1 MPIPVSELQN
11 INPSSIIELFKI
23 ELVEGL
29 HYETGNPSSIDT
41 IVRFHAGTNKLDNTN
56 IIWQDV
62 TYQKFPCQ
70 AEGFEFDGS
79 SGSIPRP
86 TFTISNILGTITA
99 LFATVNAVTA
109 NNDLNGAK
117 FTRIR
122 TLARYLDAA
131 NFTGGTNPFGTPD
144 TTQELPQEIYFI
156 DRKVVENREVVQF
169 ELASELDL
177 INLQLPKRV
186 VTRDLFPG
194 VGTFINQ

>member
-1 MPIPVSELQN
+1 MPIPVSELQK

-29 HYETGNPSSIDT
+29 HYVTGNPSSIDT
-41 IVRFHAGTNKLDNTN
+41 IVRFHAGTNDLNNTDLV
-56 IIWQDV
+56 WQGN
-62 TYQKFPCQ
+62 TYQKFPCE
-70 AEGFEFDGS
+70 ATGFEFDGS

-156 DRKVVENREVVQF
+156 DRKVVENFEIVQF

-186 VTRDLFPG
+186 ATRDIFPG
-194 VGTFINQ
+194 IGTFLNQ

>member
-1 MPIPVSELQN
+1 MPIPVSELQK

-23 ELVEGL
+23 ELVEEL
-29 HYETGNPSSIDT
+29 HYEKNNPSNIDT
-41 IVRFHAGTNKLDNTN
+41 IVRFHAGTNKLDNTD
-56 IIWQDV
+56 IIWQGN

>member
-1 MPIPVSELQN
+1 MPIPVSELQK
-11 INPSSIIELFKI
+11 INPSSIIELFT
-23 ELVEGL
+23 LTLDSTL
-29 HYETGNPSSIDT
+29 HGSTD
-41 IVRFHAGTNKLDNTN
+41 VQRFHAGSNSLNNGDV
-56 IIWQDV
+56 IWQGN

-79 SGSIPRP
+79 SRSIPRP
-86 TFTISNILGTITA
+86 IFTISNILGTVTA

>member
-1 MPIPVSELQN
+1 MPIPVSELQK
-11 INPSSIIELFKI
+11 INPSSIIELFT
-23 ELVEGL
+23 LTLDSTL
-29 HYETGNPSSIDT
+29 HGSTD
-41 IVRFHAGTNKLDNTN
+41 VQRFHAGTNKLDNTD
-56 IIWQDV
+56 IIWQGN

-70 AEGFEFDGS
+70 ATGFEFDGAS
-79 SGSIPRP
+79 KSIPRP

-144 TTQELPQEIYFI
+144 PTSKLPDEIYFI
-156 DRKVVENREVVQF
+156 DRKLVENRDIVEF
-169 ELASELDL
+169 ELVSELDL
-177 INLQLPKRV
+177 LNLRLPRRQ
-186 VTRDLFPG
+186 VTKDLFPG
-194 VGTFINQ
+194 VGSFVNG

>member
-1 MPIPVSELQN
+1 MPIPVSELQK

>member
-1 MPIPVSELQN
+1 MPIPVSELQK
-11 INPSSIIELFKI
+11 INPSSIIELFT
-23 ELVEGL
+23 LTLDSTL
-29 HYETGNPSSIDT
+29 HGSTD
-41 IVRFHAGTNKLDNTN
+41 VQRFHAGTNKLDNTD
-56 IIWQDV
+56 IIWQGN

-70 AEGFEFDGS
+70 AEGFEFDGAS
-79 SGSIPRP
+79 KSIPRP

-131 NFTGGTNPFGTPD
+131 NFTGGANPFGTPD

>member
-1 MPIPVSELQN
+1 MPIPVSELQK
-11 INPSSIIELFKI
+11 INPSSIIELFT
-23 ELVEGL
+23 LTLDNTL
-29 HYETGNPSSIDT
+29 HGSTD
-41 IVRFHAGTNKLDNTN
+41 VQRFHAGTNKLDNTD
-56 IIWQDV
+56 IIWQGN

-70 AEGFEFDGS
+70 AEGFEFDGAS
-79 SGSIPRP
+79 KSIPRP
-86 TFTISNILGTITA
+86 IFTISNILGTITA

-122 TLARYLDAA
+122 TLARYLDAE
-131 NFTGGTNPFGTPD
+131 NFPKNSEGNHINPFGTPD

>member
-1 MPIPVSELQN
+1 VQ
-11 INPSSIIELFKI
+11 
-23 ELVEGL
+23 
-29 HYETGNPSSIDT
+29 
-41 IVRFHAGTNKLDNTN
+41 RFHAGTNDLDNTN
-56 IIWQDV
+56 IIWQGN

-156 DRKVVENREVVQF
+156 DRKVVENREIVQF
-169 ELASELDL
+169 ELASELEL
-177 INLQLPKRV
+177 INLKLPKRV

>member
-1 MPIPVSELQN
+1 MPIPVSELQK
-11 INPSSIIELFKI
+11 INPSSIIELFT
-23 ELVEGL
+23 LTLDSTL
-29 HYETGNPSSIDT
+29 HGSTD
-41 IVRFHAGTNKLDNTN
+41 VQRFHAGTNKLDNTD
-56 IIWQDV
+56 IIWQGN

-70 AEGFEFDGS
+70 AEGFEFDGAS
-79 SGSIPRP
+79 KSIPRP

-156 DRKVVENREVVQF
+156 DRKVVENREIVQF
-169 ELASELDL
+169 ELASVLDL
-177 INLQLPKRV
+177 NNIRCPKLQ
-186 VTRDLFPG
+186 VTRKDFPS
-194 VGTFINQ
+194 VGTFVNA

>member
-1 MPIPVSELQN
+1 MPIPVSELQK
-11 INPSSIIELFKI
+11 INPSSIIELFT
-23 ELVEGL
+23 LTLDSTL
-29 HYETGNPSSIDT
+29 HGSTD
-41 IVRFHAGTNKLDNTN
+41 VQRFHAGSNKLSNGD
-56 IIWQDV
+56 IVWQGN

-79 SGSIPRP
+79 SKSIPRP
-86 TFTISNILGTITA
+86 IFTISNVLGTVTT

-144 TTQELPQEIYFI
+144 PTQELPQEIYFI
-156 DRKVVENREVVQF
+156 DRKVVENREIVQF
-169 ELASELDL
+169 ELAAELDL
-177 INLQLPKRV
+177 INLELPKRI

>member
-1 MPIPVSELQN
+1 MTIPVSELQK
-11 INPSSIIELFKI
+11 INPSSLIELF
-23 ELVEGL
+23 
-29 HYETGNPSSIDT
+29 T
-41 IVRFHAGTNKLDNTN
+41 ITLDNTLHGATTVYRFHSGVN
-56 IIWQDV
+56 MNSNGEIVWDGDS
-62 TYQKFPCQ
+62 YQRFPVK
-70 AEGFEFDGS
+70 AEGFEFKGE
-79 SGSIPRP
+79 GSIPRP
-86 TFTISNILGTITA
+86 KLTVSNALGTITA
-99 LFATVNAVTA
+99 IMALVNQTTA
-109 NNDLNGAK
+109 GNDLNGAK

>member
-1 MPIPVSELQN
+1 MPIPVSELQK

-23 ELVEGL
+23 ELVEEL
-29 HYETGNPSSIDT
+29 HYEKNNPSNIDT

-56 IIWQDV
+56 IIWQGN

-70 AEGFEFDGS
+70 AEGVEFDGS

-156 DRKVVENREVVQF
+156 DRKVVENREIVQF
-169 ELASELDL
+169 ELASELEL
-177 INLQLPKRV
+177 INLKLPKRV

>member
-1 MPIPVSELQN
+1 MTIPVSELQK
-11 INPSSIIELFKI
+11 INPSSVIELFT
-23 ELVEGL
+23 LTLDSTL
-29 HYETGNPSSIDT
+29 HGSTD
-41 IVRFHAGTNKLDNTN
+41 VQRFHAGSNDLNNGDV
-56 IIWQDV
+56 IWQGN

-70 AEGFEFDGS
+70 AEGFEFDGA
-79 SGSIPRP
+79 GSAIPRP
-86 TFTISNILGTITA
+86 IFTISNVLGTITA

-156 DRKVVENREVVQF
+156 DRKVLENREIVQF

-177 INLQLPKRV
+177 VNLRLPKRV
-186 VTRDLFPG
+186 ATRDLFPRI
-194 VGTFINQ
+194 GTFLNQ

>member
-1 MPIPVSELQN
+1 MPIPVSELQK
-11 INPSSIIELFKI
+11 INPSSIIELFS
-23 ELVEGL
+23 LTLDSTL
-29 HYETGNPSSIDT
+29 HGSTA
-41 IVRFHAGTNKLDNTN
+41 VQRFHAGTNKLDNTD
-56 IIWQDV
+56 IVWQGN

-86 TFTISNILGTITA
+86 SFTISNILGTITA

-144 TTQELPQEIYFI
+144 TIQELPQEIYFI
-156 DRKVVENREVVQF
+156 D
-169 ELASELDL
+169 
-177 INLQLPKRV
+177 
-186 VTRDLFPG
+186 
-194 VGTFINQ
+194 